1 MSNADMEKLGQL
13 LQNNPALQK
22 AALSGMTQAVTKA
35 IQEQGL
41 SNQVAPEAMVALG
54 KIAASPIGDGGVN
67 PVADDYVARG
77 VSSVLAIVK
86 VGVVD
91 LAENL
96 DRLSQLQNKVNTQL
110 GSLNLPAGSLQNI
123 RNINTAGL

>member
-22 AALSGMTQAVTKA
+22 AALSGMTQAVINA

-41 SNQVAPEAMVALG
+41 SSQVSPEAMVALG
-54 KIAASPIGDGGVN
+54 KIAASPIRDGLS

-77 VSSVLAIVK
+77 VSSVIAIVK

-110 GSLNLPAGSLQNI
+110 GSLNLPADSLQNI
-123 RNINTAGL
+123 RGINRPGL

>member
-1 MSNADMEKLGQL
+1 MSDSGMEKLGQL

-41 SNQVAPEAMVALG
+41 SNQIDPEAMVALG
-54 KIAASPIGDGGVN
+54 KIAASPIGDGS

-77 VSSVLAIVK
+77 VSSVLAVVK
-86 VGVVD
+86 VRVAD

-96 DRLSQLQNKVNTQL
+96 DRLSQLQTKVNTQL
-110 GSLNLPAGSLQNI
+110 GSLNLPAASLQKI
-123 RNINTAGL
+123 RDIGTLGL